1 MGVPGWFSRGRTESE
16 RFDDAINA
24 SSRQQAD
31 EFAEELALVG
41 ALRELGQAGAPDPA
55 TRARIRAEIEGRIG
69 EPLPRRRWR
78 PRMADLA
85 AAGIALIL
93 GLGGL
98 TLLLSRD
105 ALPGDALYSVKRAG
119 EVTSLGLTFGDE
131 AKAEKHLKFAANRVT
146 ELGRMNDA
154 SPAAY
159 ETALH
164 DFGNDV
170 RAGVAELT
178 ELATT
183 SGNRTRLTSLEAWAQ
198 SQARQLESERTGIP
212 ASALEDFR
220 QARLLLDR
228 VQQRTS
234 ALGSR
239 LSCYQITTGTTDE
252 LGLLPARGACTQ
264 QPLSPGGST
273 PSSPPPP
280 APGTSVPPS
289 DSPLPVRSVS
299 SPTLSSPGTPTPTRT
314 SAEIPHP
321 PAPPSFP
328 PPITAPTS
336 PRIPTRPAP
345 PPVVSIPPLLPGL
358 PPIVVG

>member
-16 RFDDAINA
+16 RFDDAIDA
-24 SSRQQAD
+24 SPGEQPE

-41 ALRELGQAGAPDPA
+41 ALRELGQAGRPDPA

-131 AKAEKHLKFAANRVT
+131 AKAEKHLRFAANRVT

-154 SPAAY
+154 APAAY
-159 ETALH
+159 QTALH
-164 DFGNDV
+164 DFGSDV
-170 RAGVAELT
+170 RAGVAEFT

-183 SGNRTRLTSLEAWAQ
+183 SGNRTGLTSLESWAQ
-198 SQARQLESERTGIP
+198 TQSRQLESEQAGVP
-212 ASALEDFR
+212 ESARQGFE

-273 PSSPPPP
+273 PSSPPPVP
-280 APGTSVPPS
+280 DSSVPS
-289 DSPLPVRSVS
+289 TDSPLPVRSAS
-299 SPTLSSPGTPTPTRT
+299 SPTASGSPSTPVPTRTTTEVPRTPTP
-314 SAEIPHP
+314 
-321 PAPPSFP
+321 PSVP
-328 PPITAPTS
+328 PPITAPTP
-336 PRIPTRPAP
+336 PRISTPPAP
-345 PPVVSIPPLLPGL
+345 PPVVSVPPLVPGL
-358 PPIVVG
+358 PPIVIG

>member
-24 SSRQQAD
+24 SPGQRPD
-31 EFAEELALVG
+31 EFAEELAVVG
-41 ALRELGQAGAPDPA
+41 ALHELGRAGDPDPA

-131 AKAEKHLKFAANRVT
+131 AKAEKHLKFAANRVA

-154 SPAAY
+154 APSAY
-159 ETALH
+159 QTALH
-164 DFGNDV
+164 DFSSDV
-170 RAGVAELT
+170 REGVAELT

-183 SGNRTRLTSLEAWAQ
+183 SGNRTRLTALESWAQ
-198 SQARQLESERTGIP
+198 SQSRQLESEQTDVP
-212 ASALEDFR
+212 ASARVDFQR
-220 QARLLLDR
+220 ARGLLDR
-228 VQQRTS
+228 VRQRTS

-252 LGLLPARGACTQ
+252 LGLLPAPGACTQ

-273 PSSPPPP
+273 PSSPPP
-280 APGTSVPPS
+280 APESTVPPS

-299 SPTLSSPGTPTPTRT
+299 SPTLSSPNLPTPTPTST
-314 SAEIPHP
+314 EAPHTATP
-321 PAPPSFP
+321 PNVP
-328 PPITAPTS
+328 PPITAPTP

-358 PPIVVG
+358 PPIVIG

>member
-16 RFDDAINA
+16 RFDDAIDA
-24 SSRQQAD
+24 FPRQRPE

-41 ALRELGQAGAPDPA
+41 ALRELGQAGDPDPA

-146 ELGRMNDA
+146 ELGRMSDA
-154 SPAAY
+154 SPSAY
-159 ETALH
+159 QTALH
-164 DFGNDV
+164 DFGSDV
-170 RAGVAELT
+170 RAGVSELT

-183 SGNRTRLTSLEAWAQ
+183 SGNRTRLTSLESWAQ
-198 SQARQLESERTGIP
+198 SQSRQLESEQADVP
-212 ASALEDFR
+212 ESALADLQ

-273 PSSPPPP
+273 PTSPPP
-280 APGTSVPPS
+280 AAGTSVPPT

-299 SPTLSSPGTPTPTRT
+299 SPTLSDPNTPTPTPT
-314 SAEIPHP
+314 SPAIPHP
-321 PAPPSFP
+321 PVPPSVP
-328 PPITAPTS
+328 PPITAPTT

-358 PPIVVG
+358 PPIVIG

>member
-24 SSRQQAD
+24 SPGQQPD
-31 EFAEELALVG
+31 EFAEELAVVG
-41 ALRELGQAGAPDPA
+41 ALRELGQAGDPDPA

-105 ALPGDALYSVKRAG
+105 AVPGDALYSVKRAG

-131 AKAEKHLKFAANRVT
+131 AKAEKHLKFATNRVT
-146 ELGRMNDA
+146 ELGRMSDA
-154 SPAAY
+154 TPAAY
-159 ETALH
+159 QTALH
-164 DFGNDV
+164 DFSSDV

-183 SGNRTRLTSLEAWAQ
+183 SGNRTRLTSLESWAQ
-198 SQARQLESERTGIP
+198 SRAQELESEQADIP
-212 ASALEDFR
+212 ASAREDFQR
-220 QARLLLDR
+220 ARGLLDR
-228 VQQRTS
+228 VQQRTT

-252 LGLLPARGACTQ
+252 LGLLPADGACTQ

-273 PSSPPPP
+273 PSSPPPV
-280 APGTSVPPS
+280 APTAPS
-289 DSPLPVRSVS
+289 TDSPLPIRSVS
-299 SPTLSSPGTPTPTRT
+299 SPTLSSTGMPTPTPTST
-314 SAEIPHP
+314 EVPHT
-321 PAPPSFP
+321 ATPPSVP
-328 PPITAPTS
+328 PPITAPTP

-358 PPIVVG
+358 PPIVIG

>member
-16 RFDDAINA
+16 RFDDAIDA
-24 SSRQQAD
+24 SPGERPE

-41 ALRELGQAGAPDPA
+41 ALRELGQAGRPDPA

-131 AKAEKHLKFAANRVT
+131 AKAEKHLRFAANRVT

-154 SPAAY
+154 APAAY
-159 ETALH
+159 QTALH
-164 DFGNDV
+164 DFGSDV
-170 RAGVAELT
+170 RAGVAEFT

-183 SGNRTRLTSLEAWAQ
+183 SGNRTGLTSLESWAQ
-198 SQARQLESERTGIP
+198 SQSRQLESEQAGVP
-212 ASALEDFR
+212 ESAREGFQ

-273 PSSPPPP
+273 PSSPPP
-280 APGTSVPPS
+280 APESSVPPT
-289 DSPLPVRSVS
+289 DAPLPARSAS
-299 SPTLSSPGTPTPTRT
+299 SPTASGSPSTPAPTRTTSEVPRTPTP
-314 SAEIPHP
+314 
-321 PAPPSFP
+321 PSVP
-328 PPITAPTS
+328 PPITAPTP

-345 PPVVSIPPLLPGL
+345 PPVVSVPPLVPGL
-358 PPIVVG
+358 PPIVIG

>member
-24 SSRQQAD
+24 SPGQRPD

-41 ALRELGQAGAPDPA
+41 TLRELGQAGDPDPA

-146 ELGRMNDA
+146 ELGRMDDA

-159 ETALH
+159 QTALH
-164 DFGNDV
+164 DFSSDV

-183 SGNRTRLTSLEAWAQ
+183 SGNRTRLTSLESWAQ
-198 SQARQLESERTGIP
+198 SQSRQLESEQADVP
-212 ASALEDFR
+212 ASARSDFQ
-220 QARLLLDR
+220 QARFLLDR

-273 PSSPPPP
+273 PSSPPPT
-280 APGTSVPPS
+280 AGSSVPPT

-299 SPTLSSPGTPTPTRT
+299 SPTLSSPNQPTPTPTST
-314 SAEIPHP
+314 EVPHT
-321 PAPPSFP
+321 ATPPSAS
-328 PPITAPTS
+328 PPITAPTP

-358 PPIVVG
+358 PPIVIG

>member
-24 SSRQQAD
+24 SPGQRPD
-31 EFAEELALVG
+31 EFAEELVLVG
-41 ALRELGQAGAPDPA
+41 ALRELGQAGRPDPA
-55 TRARIRAEIEGRIG
+55 TRARIRAEIAGRIG

-131 AKAEKHLKFAANRVT
+131 AKADKHLKFAANRVT
-146 ELGRMNDA
+146 ELRRMGDA
-154 SPAAY
+154 SPSAY
-159 ETALH
+159 QTALH
-164 DFGNDV
+164 DFGSDV

-183 SGNRTRLTSLEAWAQ
+183 SGNRTRLTLLESWAQ
-198 SQARQLESERTGIP
+198 SQARQLESEQAAVP
-212 ASALEDFR
+212 ASAREDFQ

-228 VQQRTS
+228 VQQRTG

-239 LSCYQITTGTTDE
+239 LNCYQITTGTTDE
-252 LGLLPARGACTQ
+252 LGLLPAHGECTQ

-273 PSSPPPP
+273 PSSPPPVL
-280 APGTSVPPS
+280 GTSVPPS

-299 SPTLSSPGTPTPTRT
+299 SPTLSNPGTPTPTRPAT
-314 SAEIPHP
+314 SVPRT
-321 PAPPSFP
+321 PAPPSVP
-328 PPITAPTS
+328 PPITAPTP